1 MSRLTRK
8 ASTATAPAVVPRD
21 VEAVEAVINAL
32 GEGVTDGAAAHRTI
46 VTTLARELDLDYGA
60 AWLVDDDGGF
70 SLAADSG
77 RSAQTMRAAR
87 IERLMPGEGLAG
99 AAITKQDPV
108 LANET
113 TDPAFCGRW
122 NAAQSAGAT
131 RGCVLPILDERG
143 KVVCLY
149 EFYNDR
155 ELPFF
160 GGRESKWRSLRGVL
174 VHAQRAAVARAQ
186 LQETLND
193 REAVTTVVTTV
204 GAAANQEQALR
215 VALDTV
221 RSAFGWAYGSYWAL
235 DESANVLRFQQE
247 SGSAGEE
254 FRAVTLSASFAEGV
268 GLSGRAWRA
277 RELVFVPDIGK
288 VTDCVRAP
296 AAQRAGV
303 KSGVCFPLVVSGRVV
318 GTMDFF
324 VTETIEL
331 SESRAASLRN
341 VQQLVSQRLDVLRR
355 NEESA
360 ANARELL
367 VTVARLRE
375 AANEAGRVAESAVTQ
390 ASAMTGDVVA
400 LDEASAA
407 VGEVI
412 RIISGIADQ
421 TNLLALNATIE
432 AARAGE
438 VGKGFAVVASEVKDL
453 ARETAKATQRVA
465 DQIAGIQSSSKAVA
479 EGISTTGEIIGRLDE
494 VQNRIGEVLGE
505 QERMAQLIEAAG

>member
-1 MSRLTRK
+1 MNRRTRRV
-8 ASTATAPAVVPRD
+8 ATGTAPVPVPRD

-32 GEGVTDGAAAHRTI
+32 DDGVTDGATAHRTI

-60 AWLVDDDGGF
+60 AWLVDGDGSF
-70 SLAADSG
+70 SLAADTG
-77 RSAQTMRAAR
+77 GYAETMRAAR
-87 IERLMPGEGLAG
+87 IERLMPGAGLAG
-99 AAITKQDPV
+99 TAIRTQDPV
-108 LANET
+108 MPDEN

-122 NAAQSAGAT
+122 KAAQSAGAT
-131 RGCVLPILDERG
+131 RGCILPMLDERG
-143 KVVCLY
+143 KVASLY
-149 EFYNDR
+149 EFYNR
-155 ELPFF
+155 AELPFF
-160 GGRESKWRSLRGVL
+160 GGRAAKWQSLRGVL
-174 VHAQRAAVARAQ
+174 VHAQRAAVARAH
-186 LQETLND
+186 LQETLHD
-193 REAVTTVVTTV
+193 REAVTSVVTKI
-204 GAAANQEQALR
+204 GAASTQEEALR

-221 RSAFGWAYGSYWAL
+221 RSAFGWAYGSYWPL

-277 RELVFVPDIGK
+277 RELVFVQDIGQM
-288 VTDCVRAP
+288 TDCVRAP

-303 KSGVCFPLVVSGRVV
+303 KSGVCFPLIVSGRVV

-324 VTETIEL
+324 VTETVDL
-331 SESRAASLRN
+331 SDSRAASLRN

-360 ANARELL
+360 ANAHELL
-367 VTVARLRE
+367 TTIARLRE
-375 AANEAGRVAESAVTQ
+375 AANEAGHVAENAVAQ
-390 ASAMTGDVVA
+390 ASTMTGDVVA

-465 DQIAGIQSSSKAVA
+465 DQIAGIQSSSKAVG
-479 EGISTTGEIIGRLDE
+479 EGIRTTGEIIGRLDE
-494 VQNRIGEVLGE
+494 VQTRIGEVLGE

>member
-1 MSRLTRK
+1 MNRRTRG
-8 ASTATAPAVVPRD
+8 TTTGTAPVPVPRD

-32 GEGVTDGAAAHRTI
+32 DVDVTDSAHAHRII
-46 VTTLARELDLDYGA
+46 VSTLARELDLDYGA

-70 SLAADSG
+70 SLTAEGG
-77 RSAQTMRAAR
+77 RSTQTMQAAR
-87 IERLMPGEGLAG
+87 VERLMPGEGLAG
-99 AAITKQDPV
+99 TAIRTQDPA
-108 LANET
+108 LAHEI

-122 NAAQSAGAT
+122 NAARSAGAT
-131 RGCVLPILDERG
+131 SGCVLPILDKGR
-143 KVVCLY
+143 VVCLY
-149 EFYNDR
+149 EFYNDT

-160 GGRESKWRSLRGVL
+160 GGRASKWRSLRGVM
-174 VHAQRAAVARAQ
+174 VHAHRSALARAD
-186 LQETLND
+186 LQETLHD
-193 REAVTTVVTTV
+193 REAVTTVVTTI
-204 GAAANQEQALR
+204 GAASTQQEALR

-221 RSAFGWAYGSYWAL
+221 RSSFGWAYGSYWAL
-235 DESANVLRFQQE
+235 DESANVLKFQQE

-254 FRAVTLSASFAEGV
+254 FRAVTLRASFAEGV

-277 RELVFVPDIGK
+277 KELVFVQDIGR

-303 KSGVCFPLVVSGRVV
+303 KSGVCFPLVVGGRVV

-324 VTETIEL
+324 VTDTIEL
-331 SESRAASLRN
+331 SDSRAASLRN

-367 VTVARLRE
+367 GTIARLRE
-375 AANEAGRVAESAVTQ
+375 AANEAGRVAENAVGQ
-390 ASAMTGDVVA
+390 ASTMTGDVVA

-465 DQIAGIQSSSKAVA
+465 DQIAGIQSSSKAVG
-479 EGISTTGEIIGRLDE
+479 EGIRTTGEIIGRLDV

>member
-1 MSRLTRK
+1 MNRRTRGI
-8 ASTATAPAVVPRD
+8 TTGTAPVPVPRD
-21 VEAVEAVINAL
+21 VEAVEAVITAL
-32 GEGVTDGAAAHRTI
+32 DAGVSDAAAAHRTI
-46 VTTLARELDLDYGA
+46 VTTLARELGLDYGA
-60 AWLVDDDGGF
+60 AWMVDADGGF
-70 SLAADSG
+70 SLAAESG
-77 RSAQTMRAAR
+77 GYADAMRGAR

-99 AAITKQDPV
+99 QAIRSQDV
-108 LANET
+108 VMADQA
-113 TDPAFCGRW
+113 TDPTFCGRW
-122 NAAQSAGAT
+122 KTAQAAGAT
-131 RGCVLPILDERG
+131 RGCVLPILGEDG
-143 KVVCLY
+143 TVVSLY
-149 EFYNDR
+149 EYYNAS

-160 GGRESKWRSLRGVL
+160 GGRASKWRSLRGVL
-174 VHAQRAAVARAQ
+174 VHAHRAALARAH
-186 LQETLND
+186 LEETLHD
-193 REAVTTVVTTV
+193 RQAVTTVVTRI
-204 GAAANQEQALR
+204 GAASSQEEALR

-221 RSAFGWAYGSYWAL
+221 RSSFGWAYGSYWAL
-235 DESANVLRFQQE
+235 DEQARVLKFQQE

-277 RELVFVPDIGK
+277 KELVFVQDIGQ

-303 KSGVCFPLVVSGRVV
+303 KSGVCFPLVVSGKVI

-324 VTETIEL
+324 VTDTIEL
-331 SESRAASLRN
+331 SDSRSASLRN
-341 VQQLVSQRLDVLRR
+341 VQQLVSQRIDVLRR

-360 ANARELL
+360 DNARELL
-367 VTVARLRE
+367 GTIARLRE
-375 AANEAGRVAESAVTQ
+375 AANEAGRVAENAVAQ
-390 ASAMTGDVVA
+390 ASTMTGDVVA

-465 DQIAGIQSSSKAVA
+465 DQIAGIQSSSKAVG
-479 EGISTTGEIIGRLDE
+479 EGIRTTGEIIGRLDE
-494 VQNRIGEVLGE
+494 VQTRIGEVLGE

>member
-1 MSRLTRK
+1 MSRRTRK
-8 ASTATAPAVVPRD
+8 AGPTGAPVPVPRD

-32 GEGVTDGAAAHRTI
+32 DHGVEDSADAHRII
-46 VTTLARELDLDYGA
+46 VTTLARELGLDYGA
-60 AWLVDDDGGF
+60 AWLPDEAGAFV
-70 SLAADSG
+70 LAAETG
-77 RSAQTMRAAR
+77 RHLEAMQASR
-87 IERLMPGEGLAG
+87 IDRLLPGEGLAG
-99 AAITKQDPV
+99 AAIRTHDPV
-108 LANET
+108 LADET
-113 TDPAFCGRW
+113 VDPQLCGRW
-122 NAAQSAGAT
+122 RAAQAVGAHQ
-131 RGCVLPILDERG
+131 GCVLPILDDRG
-143 KVVCLY
+143 TVVCLY
-149 EFYNDR
+149 EFYNDV

-160 GGRESKWRSLRGVL
+160 GGRQSKWQSLRGL
-174 VHAQRAAVARAQ
+174 LAHAHRAALARAH
-186 LQETLND
+186 LQETLHD
-193 REAVTTVVTTV
+193 REAVTAVVTTI
-204 GAAANQEQALR
+204 GAAVNQEEALR

-235 DESANVLRFQQE
+235 DESANLLRFQQE

-277 RELVFVPDIGK
+277 RDLVFVTDIGQ

-303 KSGVCFPLVVSGRVV
+303 RSGVCFPLVVGGRVI

-331 SESRAASLRN
+331 SESRAASLAN

-355 NEESA
+355 DEESA
-360 ANARELL
+360 VNARALL
-367 VTVARLRE
+367 ATIARLRE
-375 AANEAGRVAESAVTQ
+375 AANEAGRVAESAVSQ
-390 ASAMTGDVVA
+390 ASTMTSDVVA

-453 ARETAKATQRVA
+453 ARETAKATQRVS
-465 DQIAGIQSSSKAVA
+465 DQIAGIQSSSKAVGA
-479 EGISTTGEIIGRLDE
+479 GIHTTGEIIGRLDE
-494 VQNRIGEVLGE
+494 VQTRIGEVLGE